1 MTSDST
7 ARRVVVTGAAAG
19 IGRAIAAKL
28 AAEGAKVMVND
39 LDADAVHALAHE
51 IGAIAAPGDAASPEG
66 ADGLVATANEWLG
79 GVDVWFGNAG
89 IDRGRGLAA
98 SDDDWTDSWEVNVM
112 AHVRAAR
119 ALVPQWV
126 AQGGGRYVVTAS
138 AAGML
143 TMLGAPAYSTT
154 KHGAIGFAEWLSA
167 TYRHQGVVVQA
178 ICPQGVRTRIYEE
191 SGDLKEV
198 LSHDA
203 VLEPSDIADAAWNA
217 LQTDEF
223 YILPHPQVRDYYLAR
238 ATSPDRWL
246 GGMNRI
252 QQSLDGR

>member
-7 ARRVVVTGAAAG
+7 GRRVVVTGAAAG
-19 IGRAIAAKL
+19 IGRAIATKL
-28 AAEGAKVMVND
+28 AAEGERVMVND

-66 ADGLVATANEWLG
+66 AGGLVDTANEWLG

-89 IDRGRGLAA
+89 IDRGRGLQA
-98 SDDDWTDSWEVNVM
+98 SEEDWTDSWEVNTM

-126 AQGGGRYVVTAS
+126 EQGGGRYVVTAS

-143 TMLGAPAYSTT
+143 TMLGAPAYSAT
-154 KHGAIGFAEWLSA
+154 KHATIGFAEWLSA
-167 TYRHQGVVVQA
+167 TYRHKGVVVQA

-203 VLEPSDIADAAWNA
+203 VLEPSDIADAVWDA
-217 LQTDEF
+217 LAGDEF
-223 YILPHPQVRDYYLAR
+223 YILPHEKVRDYYVAR

-246 GGMNRI
+246 TGMNRI
-252 QQSLDGR
+252 QQSLENR

>member
-1 MTSDST
+1 MTSDS
-7 ARRVVVTGAAAG
+7 AVRRIVVTGAAAG
-19 IGRAIAAKL
+19 IGRAIATKA

-66 ADGLVATANEWLG
+66 ADGLVAIANEWLG

-98 SDDDWTDSWEVNVM
+98 SEDDWTDSWEVNVM

-154 KHGAIGFAEWLSA
+154 KHGVIGFAEWLSA
-167 TYRHQGVVVQA
+167 SYRHKGVVVQA

-203 VLEPSDIADAAWNA
+203 VLEPSDIADAAWAA
-217 LQTDEF
+217 LGNEDF
-223 YILPHPQVRDYYLAR
+223 YILPHERVGDYYLAR
-238 ATSPDRWL
+238 ATAPDRWL
-246 GGMNRI
+246 TGMNRI
-252 QQSLDGR
+252 QQSLEKR